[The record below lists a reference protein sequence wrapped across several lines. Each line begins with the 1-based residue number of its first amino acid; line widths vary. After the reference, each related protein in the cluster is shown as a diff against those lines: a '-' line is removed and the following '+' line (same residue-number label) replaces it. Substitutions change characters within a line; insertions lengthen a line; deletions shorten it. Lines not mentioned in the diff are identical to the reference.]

1 MFLELSII
9 VTIRVHVNDY
19 EEWIKIFRNLQI
31 HQNTSLR
38 CAHKILYRNARVYTL
53 KTNIKLNT
61 EKKWKVICGII
72 LFIQIAKNKCI

>member
-31 HQNTSLR
+31 NQNTSLR

-61 EKKWKVICGII
+61 EKNGMESNMWHYSLYSNC
-72 LFIQIAKNKCI
+72 

>member
-61 EKKWKVICGII
+61 EKNGMESNMWHYSLYSNC
-72 LFIQIAKNKCI
+72 